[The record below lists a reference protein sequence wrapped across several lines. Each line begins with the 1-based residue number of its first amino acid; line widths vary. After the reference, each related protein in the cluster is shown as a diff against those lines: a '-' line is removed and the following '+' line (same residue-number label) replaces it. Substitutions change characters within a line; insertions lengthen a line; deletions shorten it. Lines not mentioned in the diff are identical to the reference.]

1 MGSPTKGARR
11 MSKPETKKENIAR
24 FNRDVAEFG
33 GYAYSATDRLSSR
46 LANTRVSAAV
56 DKAARRAGL
65 KGKRVLDIGC
75 GDGSYTLELLAYEPA
90 FLLGIEPAPLAA
102 ERAQARAE
110 SLPNVAFRNL
120 GIEGVET
127 LAEPFDVAVLRGV
140 LHHVPDV
147 ERGIDIVCRH
157 VDWAI
162 VVEPNG
168 LNPVLK
174 LLEKYSRYHIEHEER
189 SFVPG
194 RLDRMFEARGATRES
209 AEFLSIVP
217 YLCPDWIARVLG
229 FFEPLVEAL
238 PLANRIGCG
247 QTVKLFRTN
256 RKPAR

>member
-1 MGSPTKGARR
+1 
-11 MSKPETKKENIAR
+11 MSTPEVKKHNIAR

-46 LANTRVSAAV
+46 LANARVSAAV
-56 DKAARRAGL
+56 DEAARHVGL
-65 KGKRVLDIGC
+65 RGKRVLDVGC

-90 FLLGIEPAPLAA
+90 FLMGIEPAPLAA
-102 ERAQARAE
+102 ERAAQRGAGLA
-110 SLPNVAFRNL
+110 NVAFRNL
-120 GIEGVET
+120 GIEGIET
-127 LAEPFDVAVLRGV
+127 MTETFDVAVLRGV
-140 LHHVPDV
+140 LHHLPDV

-174 LLEKYSRYHIEHEER
+174 LLEKFSRYHIEHEER
-189 SFVPG
+189 SFIPS
-194 RLDRMFEARGATRES
+194 RLDRMFEACGATRES

-217 YLCPDWIARVLG
+217 YLCPDWIARILG
-229 FFEPLVEAL
+229 FFEPVVEAV
-238 PLANRIGCG
+238 PLLNRIGCG

-256 RKPAR
+256 RK